1 MSAIETILSR
11 LPKHQERGNGQYIAS
26 CPAHD
31 DRSPSLSIR
40 EADDGKVLVQCF
52 AGCTVE
58 EICAALGIEVSDL
71 FPKTEKYHVPPQRVR
86 MALTD
91 AFHCLQYEATVV
103 AIAADMLANGKA
115 LSEVEHERLRAA
127 VRKLHEVN
135 EAVYG

>member
-1 MSAIETILSR
+1 MSAIELILSR
-11 LPKHQERGNGQYIAS
+11 LPKHQERGNGQHIAA

-40 EADDGKVLVQCF
+40 EAEDGKVLLQCF

-58 EICAALGIEVSDL
+58 EICGALGIEVSEL
-71 FPKTEKYHVPPQRVR
+71 FPRTEKHHAPPRRVR

-103 AIAADMLANGKA
+103 AIAADMLADGKE
-115 LSEVEHERLRAA
+115 LSAAEHERLRKAA
-127 VRKLHEVN
+127 RKLHEVN
-135 EAVYG
+135 EEVYG

>member
-1 MSAIETILSR
+1 MSPVELVLSR
-11 LPKHQERGNGQYIAS
+11 LAKYQARANGQYIAP

-31 DRSPSLSIR
+31 DRSPSLSVR
-40 EADDGKVLVQCF
+40 EEQDGRVLLMCF

-58 EICAALGIEVSDL
+58 EICGAIGIDLADL
-71 FPKTEKYHVPPQRVR
+71 FPKTDSHHVPPRRVR

-103 AIAADMLANGKA
+103 AVAADMLANNKP
-115 LSEVEHERLRAA
+115 LSADDHERLRQS

-135 EAVYG
+135 EAVYS

>member
-1 MSAIETILSR
+1 MTPIETVLAR
-11 LPKHQERGNGQYIAS
+11 LPKYQSGGNGQHVAA

-40 EADDGKVLVQCF
+40 EADDGKVLLQCF

-58 EICAALGIEVSDL
+58 EICSAIGVDVSDL
-71 FPKTEKYHVPPQRVR
+71 FPKTERHHVPPRRVR
-86 MALTD
+86 MALVD

-103 AIAADMLANGKA
+103 AIAADMLANGKE
-115 LSEVEHERLRAA
+115 LSADEHARLRMA